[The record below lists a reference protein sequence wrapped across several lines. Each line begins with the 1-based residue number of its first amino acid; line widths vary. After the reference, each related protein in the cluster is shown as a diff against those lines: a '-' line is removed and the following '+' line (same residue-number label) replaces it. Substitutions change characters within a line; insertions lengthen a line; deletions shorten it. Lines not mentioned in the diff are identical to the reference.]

1 MLILLGLAVLWTAL
15 LLPPIIRRTRRS
27 ASPRPIAALSASS
40 RLDARG
46 LRVIQRVAVSVPGD
60 PGSAR
65 RRRRDVFFALAGGA
79 IGTSDLAPLAFI
91 AGVVL
96 VVLGTALGL
105 GAIRGF
111 TPGG

>member
-1 MLILLGLAVLWTAL
+1 MDR
-15 LLPPIIRRTRRS
+15 LPGHMIIS
-27 ASPRPIAALSASS
+27 
-40 RLDARG
+40 
-46 LRVIQRVAVSVPGD
+46 
-60 PGSAR
+60 GSI
-65 RRRRDVFFALAGGA
+65 ALAGGA